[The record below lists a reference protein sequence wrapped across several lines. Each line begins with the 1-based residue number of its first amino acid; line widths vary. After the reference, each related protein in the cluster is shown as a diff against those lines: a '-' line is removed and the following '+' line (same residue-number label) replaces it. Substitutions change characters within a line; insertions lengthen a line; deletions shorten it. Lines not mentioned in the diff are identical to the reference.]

1 MGPVKLVY
9 EHWEQTRHWVS
20 VYSLL
25 SSWAEISPFHR
36 ECRLYG
42 LVPLYEVDKQC
53 HVSHGCFDKLCGWH
67 LVCLF
72 VYFICY
78 HELLTAVKQVIFFC
92 ACLLDIEYC
101 LFKEKTHIFIL
112 FPFGVMAISLW
123 TLSLAPYFWMSLHY
137 RSKVWSS
144 GRVFLLLLFSK
155 NLIFSSGRT
164 Y

>member
-25 SSWAEISPFHR
+25 SSWAEISHFHR
-36 ECRLYG
+36 ECRLYC

-53 HVSHGCFDKLCGWH
+53 HVSHGCFDKSCGWH

-78 HELLTAVKQVIFFC
+78 HELLTAVKQVIFFVH
-92 ACLLDIEYC
+92 ACLTLNTIYLKRKHIYLYYFPLELWRSAYEFC
-101 LFKEKTHIFIL
+101 LWHLISEWAYTTVPKFGAQEEFFIIIIFKEL
-112 FPFGVMAISLW
+112 
-123 TLSLAPYFWMSLHY
+123 
-137 RSKVWSS
+137 
-144 GRVFLLLLFSK
+144 
-155 NLIFSSGRT
+155 NL
-164 Y
+164 